1 VGLGRNQIFKITLQ
15 FMNKEKH
22 MLRVIVSIANIRK
35 KEPACRLQAKIIGTL
50 SPIKHRYNISCIE
63 KLCAFASDFSNSP
76 KSVLH
81 VCEVHITL
89 PSLSLFA
96 VKQRNGGSNE

>member
-1 VGLGRNQIFKITLQ
+1 
-15 FMNKEKH
+15 

-81 VCEVHITL
+81 ICEVAHHLTITIFICCKAAKWRL
-89 PSLSLFA
+89 
-96 VKQRNGGSNE
+96 

>member
-1 VGLGRNQIFKITLQ
+1 
-15 FMNKEKH
+15 

-76 KSVLH
+76 K
-81 VCEVHITL
+81 
-89 PSLSLFA
+89 
-96 VKQRNGGSNE
+96 Q